1 MIDYNIRNQIKLF
14 RISSDIIPFG
24 SHPVNGIPWWE
35 EYKEQFNAI
44 GEKIK
49 GGKLRVSMHPGQYT
63 VLNSPDEAVVRRSM
77 EDLIYHDRFL
87 DALGLDQKSKMVLHI
102 GGVYGNKEES
112 GKRFVSHFAQLPDSI
127 KGRLILEN
135 DDKNYTV
142 EEVLKIASMTGSPV
156 VFDNLHHAL
165 NPSLAK
171 SSEREWILECKKT
184 WKPGDGNQKIHYS
197 QQLKEGVKGA
207 HSDTIRIGPFEEF
220 YCLVPESTDIMLEVK
235 DKNLSAIKCINTVCR
250 NARGKQLESEWAKY
264 KYYVLSRCANIY
276 GEIRQLLKEKEV
288 PLAKE
293 FYTKIEAAMDLPEN
307 KGAEINGAD
316 HVWGYFSKDCTEAEK
331 NKYQKLINGYRN
343 GEINIAA
350 VKRHLYALAKKR
362 ELTYLTDSYYFY
374 L

>member
-1 MIDYNIRNQIKLF
+1 MSIGYACQLIGVTGSDLSRCTLKYADESRLKTVTEHNLKALDLMIDYNIRNQIKLF

-24 SHPVNGIPWWE
+24 SHPVNSIPWWE

-49 GGKLRVSMHPGQYT
+49 RGKLRVSMHPGQYT
-63 VLNSPDEAVVRRSM
+63 VLNSSDEAVVRRSM

-171 SSEREWILECKKT
+171 SSEREWILECKKNMEARRR
-184 WKPGDGNQKIHYS
+184 KPENP
-197 QQLKEGVKGA
+197 LFPTVKRG
-207 HSDTIRIGPFEEF
+207 SKRGPFRHH
-220 YCLVPESTDIMLEVK
+220 TD
-235 DKNLSAIKCINTVCR
+235 R
-250 NARGKQLESEWAKY
+250 
-264 KYYVLSRCANIY
+264 
-276 GEIRQLLKEKEV
+276 
-288 PLAKE
+288 PL
-293 FYTKIEAAMDLPEN
+293 
-307 KGAEINGAD
+307 
-316 HVWGYFSKDCTEAEK
+316 
-331 NKYQKLINGYRN
+331 
-343 GEINIAA
+343 
-350 VKRHLYALAKKR
+350 
-362 ELTYLTDSYYFY
+362 
-374 L
+374 